1 MACCPLSKSIEIQG
15 TTMLQ
20 TMIADFQQHFW
31 LYISIPFMSGFIGY
45 ITKVIAIQMMFS
57 PLEFKGIKPFLGW
70 QGIVPRKAEKMAT
83 IAVELMTAKLIKPE
97 EIFARLDPKRIA
109 KEIEKP
115 LLAAAE
121 DITRDVAQEY
131 QPGLWE
137 GMPEFARQRLIRR
150 VQSKAPEIVEHI
162 MGEVQRDVNRYFD
175 IKHLVISNLLK
186 DKRLLNNIFKRVG
199 KQEFKF
205 FSNVGFFFGF
215 GIGVIQMFCW
225 IVTQGKYPW
234 MLPMFGGFVGFFS
247 DWIALQMMFRPL
259 YPKKILGY
267 TWQGLFI
274 KRQNE
279 VAADYAALISKQLLT
294 SRHMMEELF
303 SGTHSDRVIDL
314 VNRHVK
320 QEIDMQAGVIRP
332 LVVYAIGGEK
342 YQDMKSQV
350 AERIMQR
357 LPETMKYVESYAEDA
372 MNIRS
377 TLIERMQKL
386 TPSEFEGMLRPAFKE
401 DEWALIAVGA
411 VLGFVVWELQIQFM
425 L

>member
-1 MACCPLSKSIEIQG
+1 
-15 TTMLQ
+15 
-20 TMIADFQQHFW
+20 MIADFQQHFW
-31 LYISIPFMSGFIGY
+31 LYVSIPFMSGLIGY
-45 ITKVIAIQMMFS
+45 VTKVIAIQMMFS
-57 PLEFKGIKPFLGW
+57 PLEFKGIKPFFGW

-83 IAVELMTAKLIKPE
+83 TAVELMTAKLIKPE
-97 EIFARLDPKRIA
+97 EIFVRLDPKRIA

-115 LLAAAE
+115 LMAAAE
-121 DITRDVAQEY
+121 DITREVAQEY

-162 MGEVQRDVNRYFD
+162 MSEVQRDVNRYFD

-205 FSNVGFFFGF
+205 FSNVGFVFGF
-215 GIGVIQMFCW
+215 GIGVIQMLCW

-234 MLPMFGGFVGFFS
+234 MLPLFGGFVGFFS

-303 SGTHSDRVIDL
+303 SGTHSARVIEL

-342 YQDMKSQV
+342 YQNMKTQV
-350 AERIMQR
+350 AERIMQQ

-372 MNIRS
+372 MNIRN

-411 VLGFVVWELQIQFM
+411 VLGFVVGELQIQFM